1 MQIMMKN
8 EENSIKIK
16 IDPEI
21 KLERII
27 LVRESNKNI
36 KRMAKSIIINVFRID
51 KLLFSLKS
59 MLGIVRSIN
68 MIIIKVLNTPYP

>member
-1 MQIMMKN
+1 MKN